1 MPQIFTSIAKSIL
14 VLKKS
19 TLEVLRLQL
28 NYMGKLIFEK
38 TVIIWFW
45 MDSAELLFI
54 DITCWE

>member
-1 MPQIFTSIAKSIL
+1 MPQIFISIAKSIL

-38 TVIIWFW
+38 TIIIWFR

-54 DITCWE
+54 GITCWD

>member
-38 TVIIWFW
+38 TVII
-45 MDSAELLFI
+45 
-54 DITCWE
+54 

>member
-38 TVIIWFW
+38 TVSIWFW
-45 MDSAELLFI
+45 MDCAELLFI
-54 DITCWE
+54 DITCGD

>member
-45 MDSAELLFI
+45 MDCAELLFI
-54 DITCWE
+54 DITCWD

>member
-19 TLEVLRLQL
+19 TLEFLRLQL

-54 DITCWE
+54 DITCWD

>member
-38 TVIIWFW
+38 TIIIWFW

-54 DITCWE
+54 DITCWD

>member
-54 DITCWE
+54 DITCWD

>member
-1 MPQIFTSIAKSIL
+1 MPQIFTSIAKSIS

-54 DITCWE
+54 DITCWD